1 MGKDVGGGGA
11 VTEKLGQTKDMAAE
25 QAGQVTEGGRGMVQD
40 QLDQRST
47 QVGEQVGSASQTL
60 RRVAEQ
66 SRTEGNTQQARLTEQ
81 VADRGERLSSY
92 LIEADGR
99 TILDEVEDFA
109 RREPWLVA
117 AAGLAVGF
125 LVARTLKASSA
136 DRYTS
141 RYRPTYPSDVGWSS
155 ADPGRLPY
163 EHTPRVPA
171 GNGDPETRI
180 DIGERR

>member
-1 MGKDVGGGGA
+1 MGRDVGGGAA
-11 VTEKLGQTKDMAAE
+11 VSEKLGQTKDMTAE
-25 QAGQVTEGGRGMVQD
+25 QVGQVTERGRGMVQD

-47 QVGEQVGSASQTL
+47 QVGKQVGSASQTL

-66 SRTEGNTQQARLTEQ
+66 SRMEGNNQQARLTEQ
-81 VADRGERLSSY
+81 VADRGERLSNY

-99 TILDEVEDFA
+99 RMLDEVEDFA

-117 AAGLAVGF
+117 AAGLAMGF

-136 DRYTS
+136 DRYTR

-155 ADPGRLPY
+155 ADLGRLPY
-163 EHTPRVPA
+163 EHTPRVPG

-180 DIGERR
+180 DMGERP